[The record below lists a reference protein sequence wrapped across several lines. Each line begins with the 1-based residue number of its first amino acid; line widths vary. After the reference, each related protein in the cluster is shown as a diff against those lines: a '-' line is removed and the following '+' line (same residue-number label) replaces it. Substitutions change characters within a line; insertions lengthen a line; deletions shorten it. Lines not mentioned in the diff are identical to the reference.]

1 MCPVRSWFLKRTLA
15 DSTMQDASTLLE
27 KYKKYSFAKGL
38 IPFCG
43 AVRTVG
49 GPHARVYAHKEG
61 RQRWVVSIMDHGEL

>member
-1 MCPVRSWFLKRTLA
+1 
-15 DSTMQDASTLLE
+15 MQDASTLLE

-38 IPFCG
+38 IPFRG

-61 RQRWVVSIMDHGEL
+61 HQRWVVSIMDHGEL